1 MLNVFMLWV
10 LMLNVVIL
18 SVFMLNAVIL
28 SVHMLNVV
36 MLSVHMLNVV
46 ILSVLILSV
55 VMLSLRS
62 PFLTFRI
69 VDKSTGCSSMAKML
83 AIGLKARKRRMKDIF
98 SSYNLKLF
106 NFSFPNETVEI
117 SATKNQIWRESG
129 YKCCHDIQYNDT
141 LP

>member
-1 MLNVFMLWV
+1 MLNVIMNVIILSVVMLNV
-10 LMLNVVIL
+10 IILSVVMLNVIILSVVMLNVIILSVIMLNVV
-18 SVFMLNAVIL
+18 
-28 SVHMLNVV
+28 
-36 MLSVHMLNVV
+36 
-46 ILSVLILSV
+46 ILSV

-129 YKCCHDIQYNDT
+129 YKWCHDIQYNDT